1 MYLSLELLLG
11 GIGAGSTI
19 GGILLWI
26 IKRIWWDK
34 RKWYRD
40 MYDLVDKMVPFSPVI
55 IKGINEDFGSKSDIY
70 SEEYSTV
77 MGHVP
82 GKINEK
88 YRNKPTGDSIDEDF
102 VNCLCQEGYSIER
115 QLEDL
120 DRGDEINTLEFLN
133 SVYITNAV
141 SLVIKYQIEE
151 EVRWFWTKKFT
162 HAL

>member
-77 MGHVP
+77 MDMFLVKSMKNIETSLP
-82 GKINEK
+82 EIVLMKIS
-88 YRNKPTGDSIDEDF
+88 SIAF
-102 VNCLCQEGYSIER
+102 VR
-115 QLEDL
+115 KATQL
-120 DRGDEINTLEFLN
+120 
-133 SVYITNAV
+133 NAN
-141 SLVIKYQIEE
+141 
-151 EVRWFWTKKFT
+151 
-162 HAL
+162 